1 MIKFLLTFVC
11 GMALLAQPAAAK
23 SLVEKARDATA
34 MLYSQTTDGGMRMHC
49 TATVFEEYER
59 DDRKGYLLATA
70 AHCVAIDDLVNSRV
84 KISGASFFIS
94 FDEVI
99 SKENKD
105 GQKVFHPVHVE
116 AAGFQSRGDDFAV
129 LHAYTNEEWDILEL
143 GDVSSLETMDEVL
156 NVSAPAGL
164 GLQVLKGYISLVSID
179 RPVKVRGLNWQ
190 YAMLANLGSGPGASG
205 SAVVSIEQEKIIG
218 FVVGNIIGNPT
229 TVVLPVSRFALFIQ
243 MARLGQYMWF

>member
-1 MIKFLLTFVC
+1 MRKLLFAFLC

-49 TATVFEEYER
+49 TATVFEAHER
-59 DDRKGYLLATA
+59 DGKKGYLLVTA
-70 AHCVAIDDLVNSRV
+70 AHCVAVDDLITSKV
-84 KISGASFFIS
+84 KVSGASFFIS
-94 FDEVI
+94 FDNE
-99 SKENKD
+99 SK
-105 GQKVFHPVHVE
+105 QVFHPIHVE
-116 AAGFQSRGDDFAV
+116 GAGFQSRGDDFAV
-129 LHAYTNEEWDILEL
+129 LHAFTDEEWEVLEL
-143 GDVSSLETMDEVL
+143 GDVSSLKPMDEVL

-164 GLQVLKGYISLVSID
+164 GLQVLKGHISLVNID
-179 RPVKVRGLNWQ
+179 RPVKARGLNWQ

-218 FVVGNIIGNPT
+218 FVVGNIVGNPT

-243 MARLGQYMWF
+243 LARLGQYAWF

>member
-1 MIKFLLTFVC
+1 MRKLLFAFLC

-49 TATVFEEYER
+49 TATVFEAYER
-59 DDRKGYLLATA
+59 DNRKGYLLVTA
-70 AHCVAIDDLVNSRV
+70 AHCVAVDDLITSKV
-84 KISGASFFIS
+84 KVSGASFFIS
-94 FDEVI
+94 FDNE
-99 SKENKD
+99 SK
-105 GQKVFHPVHVE
+105 QVFHPIHVE
-116 AAGFQSRGDDFAV
+116 GAGFQSRGDDFAV
-129 LHAYTNEEWDILEL
+129 LHAFTDEEWEVLEL
-143 GDVSSLETMDEVL
+143 GDVSSLKPMDEVL

-164 GLQVLKGYISLVSID
+164 GLQVLKGHISLVNID
-179 RPVKVRGLNWQ
+179 RPVKARGLNWQ

-218 FVVGNIIGNPT
+218 FVVGNIVGNPT

-243 MARLGQYMWF
+243 LARLGQYAWF

>member
-1 MIKFLLTFVC
+1 MRKLLFAFLC
-11 GMALLAQPAAAK
+11 GVTLLAQPAAAK

-49 TATVFEEYER
+49 TATVFEAFER
-59 DDRKGYLLATA
+59 DERKGYLLATA
-70 AHCVAIDDLVNSRV
+70 AHCVAVDDLMNSRV

-94 FDEVI
+94 FDEVV
-99 SKENKD
+99 K
-105 GQKVFHPVHVE
+105 KVFYPVHVE

-129 LHAYTNEEWDILEL
+129 LHAYTEEEWDILEL
-143 GDVSSLETMDEVL
+143 GDISSLKPMEEVL

-164 GLQVLKGYISLVSID
+164 GLQVLKGHISLVNID
-179 RPVKVRGLNWQ
+179 RPVKARGLNWQ

-205 SAVVSIEQEKIIG
+205 SAVVSIKQEKIIG

-243 MARLGQYMWF
+243 MARLGQYAWF

>member
-1 MIKFLLTFVC
+1 MRKLLFAFLC
-11 GMALLAQPAAAK
+11 GVTLLAQPAAAK

-49 TATVFEEYER
+49 TATVFEAFER

-70 AHCVAIDDLVNSRV
+70 AHCVAVDDLMNSRV

-99 SKENKD
+99 
-105 GQKVFHPVHVE
+105 QKVFYPVHVE

-129 LHAYTNEEWDILEL
+129 LHAYTEEEWDILEL
-143 GDVSSLETMDEVL
+143 GDISSLEPMEEVL
-156 NVSAPAGL
+156 NISAPAGL
-164 GLQVLKGYISLVSID
+164 GLQVLKGHISLVNID
-179 RPVKVRGLNWQ
+179 RPVKARGLNWQ

-205 SAVVSIEQEKIIG
+205 SAVVSIKQEKIIG
-218 FVVGNIIGNPT
+218 FVVGNILGNPT

>member
-1 MIKFLLTFVC
+1 MKRLLLTFVC

-49 TATVFEEYER
+49 TATVFEAYER
-59 DDRKGYLLATA
+59 DNRKGYLLVTA
-70 AHCVAIDDLVNSRV
+70 AHCVAVDNLITSKV
-84 KISGASFFIS
+84 KVSGASFFIS
-94 FDEVI
+94 FDKV
-99 SKENKD
+99 SK
-105 GQKVFHPVHVE
+105 KVFHPVHVE
-116 AAGFQSRGDDFAV
+116 GAGFQSRGDDFAV
-129 LHAYTNEEWDILEL
+129 LHAFTDEEWEGLEL

-164 GLQVLKGYISLVSID
+164 GLQVLKGHISLVSID

-218 FVVGNIIGNPT
+218 FVVGNIVGNPT
-229 TVVLPVSRFALFIQ
+229 TVVLPVSQFALFLQAARVQ
-243 MARLGQYMWF
+243 MYAWW

>member
-1 MIKFLLTFVC
+1 MRKLLFAFLC

-34 MLYSQTTDGGMRMHC
+34 ILYSQSTSGGMRMHC
-49 TATVFEEYER
+49 TATVFEAHER
-59 DDRKGYLLATA
+59 DGKKGYLLVTA
-70 AHCVAIDDLVNSRV
+70 AHCVAVDNLITSKV
-84 KISGASFFIS
+84 KVSGASFFIS
-94 FDEVI
+94 FDKV
-99 SKENKD
+99 SK
-105 GQKVFHPVHVE
+105 KVFHPVHVE

-129 LHAYTNEEWDILEL
+129 LHAYTNEEWDMLEL

-164 GLQVLKGYISLVSID
+164 GLQVLKGHISLVSID

-243 MARLGQYMWF
+243 LARLGQYAWF

>member
-1 MIKFLLTFVC
+1 MRKLLLTFVC

-34 MLYSQTTDGGMRMHC
+34 MLYSQTTGGGMRMHC
-49 TATVFEEYER
+49 TATVFEAFER
-59 DDRKGYLLATA
+59 DDREGYLLATA
-70 AHCVAIDDLVNSRV
+70 AHCVAVDDLMNSRV

-94 FDEVI
+94 FDEVM
-99 SKENKD
+99 K
-105 GQKVFHPVHVE
+105 KVFYPVHVE
-116 AAGFQSRGDDFAV
+116 AAGYQSRGDDFAV
-129 LHAYTNEEWDILEL
+129 LHAYTEEEWDILEL
-143 GDVSSLETMDEVL
+143 GDISSLKPMEEVL

-164 GLQVLKGYISLVSID
+164 GLQVLKGHISLVNID
-179 RPVKVRGLNWQ
+179 RPVKARGLNWQ

-205 SAVVSIEQEKIIG
+205 SAVVSIKQEKIIG

-243 MARLGQYMWF
+243 LARLGQYAWF

>member
-1 MIKFLLTFVC
+1 MRKLLFAFLC

-23 SLVEKARDATA
+23 SLVEKVRDATT

-49 TATVFEEYER
+49 TATVFEAFER

-70 AHCVAIDDLVNSRV
+70 AHCVAVDDLMNSRV

-99 SKENKD
+99 
-105 GQKVFHPVHVE
+105 QKVFYPVHVE

-129 LHAYTNEEWDILEL
+129 LHAYTDEEWDILEL
-143 GDVSSLETMDEVL
+143 GDVSSLKPMDEVL

-164 GLQVLKGYISLVSID
+164 GLQVLKGHISLVSIN
-179 RPVKVRGLNWQ
+179 RPVKTRGLNWQ
-190 YAMLANLGSGPGASG
+190 SAMLVNLSSGPGSSG
-205 SAVVSIEQEKIIG
+205 SAVVSIDQEKIVG
-218 FVVGNIIGNPT
+218 FVVGGVTGNPT
-229 TVVLPVSRFALFIQ
+229 TVVLTVNRFRLFLQ
-243 MARLGQYMWF
+243 AARLQMYAWW

>member
-1 MIKFLLTFVC
+1 MKRLLLTFVC

-34 MLYSQTTDGGMRMHC
+34 MLYSQTTDGGMQMHC
-49 TATVFEEYER
+49 TATVFEAFER

-70 AHCVAIDDLVNSRV
+70 AHCVAVDDLMNSRV

-94 FDEVI
+94 FDEVM
-99 SKENKD
+99 K
-105 GQKVFHPVHVE
+105 KVFYPVHVE
-116 AAGFQSRGDDFAV
+116 AAGYQSRGDDFAV
-129 LHAYTNEEWDILEL
+129 LHAYTEEEWDILEL
-143 GDVSSLETMDEVL
+143 GDISSLEPMEEVL

-164 GLQVLKGYISLVSID
+164 GLQVLKGHISLVNID
-179 RPVKVRGLNWQ
+179 RPVKARGLNWQ

-205 SAVVSIEQEKIIG
+205 SAVVSIKQEKIIG
-218 FVVGNIIGNPT
+218 FVVGNIVGNPT

-243 MARLGQYMWF
+243 LARLGQYAWF

>member
-1 MIKFLLTFVC
+1 MRKLLFAFLC
-11 GMALLAQPAAAK
+11 GVTLLAQPAAAK

-34 MLYSQTTDGGMRMHC
+34 MLYSQTTGGGMRMHC
-49 TATVFEEYER
+49 TATVFEAFER

-70 AHCVAIDDLVNSRV
+70 AHCVAVDDLMNSRV

-94 FDEVI
+94 FDEVM
-99 SKENKD
+99 K
-105 GQKVFHPVHVE
+105 KVFYPVHVE

-129 LHAYTNEEWDILEL
+129 LHAYTEEEWDILEL
-143 GDVSSLETMDEVL
+143 GDISSLEPMEEVL

-164 GLQVLKGYISLVSID
+164 GLQVLKGHISLVNID
-179 RPVKVRGLNWQ
+179 RPVKARGLNWQ

-205 SAVVSIEQEKIIG
+205 SAVVSIKQEKIIG

>member
-1 MIKFLLTFVC
+1 MKRLLLTFVC

-49 TATVFEEYER
+49 TATVFEAFER

-70 AHCVAIDDLVNSRV
+70 AHCVAVDDLMNSRV

-94 FDEVI
+94 FDEVM
-99 SKENKD
+99 K
-105 GQKVFHPVHVE
+105 KVFYPVHVE
-116 AAGFQSRGDDFAV
+116 AAGYQSRGDDFAV
-129 LHAYTNEEWDILEL
+129 LHAYTEEEWDILEL
-143 GDVSSLETMDEVL
+143 GDISSLEPMEEVL

-164 GLQVLKGYISLVSID
+164 GLQVLKGHISLVNID
-179 RPVKVRGLNWQ
+179 RPVKARGLNWQ

-205 SAVVSIEQEKIIG
+205 SAVVSIKQEKIIG
-218 FVVGNIIGNPT
+218 FVVGNIVGNPT

-243 MARLGQYMWF
+243 LARLGQYAWF

>member
-1 MIKFLLTFVC
+1 MRKLLFAFLC
-11 GMALLAQPAAAK
+11 GVTLLAQPAAAK

-49 TATVFEEYER
+49 TATVFEAFER
-59 DDRKGYLLATA
+59 DERKGYLLATA
-70 AHCVAIDDLVNSRV
+70 AHCVAVDDLMNSRV

-99 SKENKD
+99 
-105 GQKVFHPVHVE
+105 QKVFYPVHVE

-129 LHAYTNEEWDILEL
+129 LHAYTEEEWDILEL
-143 GDVSSLETMDEVL
+143 GDISSLEPMEEVL
-156 NVSAPAGL
+156 NISAPAGL
-164 GLQVLKGYISLVSID
+164 GLQVLKGHISLVNID
-179 RPVKVRGLNWQ
+179 RPVKARGLNWQ

-205 SAVVSIEQEKIIG
+205 SAVVSIKQEKIIG

>member
-1 MIKFLLTFVC
+1 MKKLLIAFVC
-11 GMALLAQPAAAK
+11 SMSLLAQPAAAK

-34 MLYSQTTDGGMRMHC
+34 ILYSQSTSGGMRMHC
-49 TATVFEEYER
+49 TATVFEAYEQ
-59 DDRKGYLLATA
+59 DGKKGYLLVTA
-70 AHCVAIDDLVNSRV
+70 AHCVAVDNLITSKV
-84 KISGASFFIS
+84 KVSGASFFIS
-94 FDEVI
+94 FDNEP
-99 SKENKD
+99 K
-105 GQKVFHPVHVE
+105 QVFHPVHVE
-116 AAGFQSRGDDFAV
+116 GAGFQSRGDDFAV
-129 LHAYTNEEWDILEL
+129 LHAFTDEEWEVLEL
-143 GDVSSLETMDEVL
+143 GDVSSLKPMDEVL

-164 GLQVLKGYISLVSID
+164 GLQVLKGHISLVSID

-243 MARLGQYMWF
+243 LARLGQYAWF

>member
-1 MIKFLLTFVC
+1 MRKLLFAFLC
-11 GMALLAQPAAAK
+11 GVTLLAQPAAAK

-49 TATVFEEYER
+49 TATVFEAFER
-59 DDRKGYLLATA
+59 DERKGYLLATA
-70 AHCVAIDDLVNSRV
+70 AHCVAVDDLMNSRV

-94 FDEVI
+94 FDEVV
-99 SKENKD
+99 K
-105 GQKVFHPVHVE
+105 KVFYPVHVE

-129 LHAYTNEEWDILEL
+129 LHAYTEEEWDILEL
-143 GDVSSLETMDEVL
+143 GDISSLEPMEEVL
-156 NVSAPAGL
+156 NISAPAGL
-164 GLQVLKGYISLVSID
+164 GLQVLKGHISLVNID
-179 RPVKVRGLNWQ
+179 RPVKARGLNWQ

-205 SAVVSIEQEKIIG
+205 SAVVSIKQEKIIG

-243 MARLGQYMWF
+243 LARLGQYMWF

>member
-1 MIKFLLTFVC
+1 MIKLLFAFLC
-11 GMALLAQPAAAK
+11 GVTLLAQPAAAK

-49 TATVFEEYER
+49 TATVFEAFER

-70 AHCVAIDDLVNSRV
+70 AHCVAVDDLVNSRV

-94 FDEVI
+94 FDEGI
-99 SKENKD
+99 SSENKD

-143 GDVSSLETMDEVL
+143 GDVSSLEPMDEVL

-229 TVVLPVSRFALFIQ
+229 TVVLPVSRFTLFIQ
-243 MARLGQYMWF
+243 LARLGQYAWF

>member
-1 MIKFLLTFVC
+1 MRKLLFAFLC
-11 GMALLAQPAAAK
+11 GVTLLAQPAAAK

-49 TATVFEEYER
+49 TATVFEAFER

-70 AHCVAIDDLVNSRV
+70 AHCVAVDDLMNSRV

-99 SKENKD
+99 
-105 GQKVFHPVHVE
+105 QKVFYPVHVE
-116 AAGFQSRGDDFAV
+116 AAGYQSRGDDFAV
-129 LHAYTNEEWDILEL
+129 LHAYTEEEWDILEL
-143 GDVSSLETMDEVL
+143 GDISSLEPMEEVL

-164 GLQVLKGYISLVSID
+164 GLQVLKGHISLVNID
-179 RPVKVRGLNWQ
+179 RPVKARGLNWQ

-205 SAVVSIEQEKIIG
+205 SAVVSIKQEKIIG
-218 FVVGNIIGNPT
+218 FVVGNIVGNPT

-243 MARLGQYMWF
+243 LARLGQYAWF

>member
-1 MIKFLLTFVC
+1 MRKLLFAFLC
-11 GMALLAQPAAAK
+11 GMALLVQPAAAK

-49 TATVFEEYER
+49 TATVFEAFER

-70 AHCVAIDDLVNSRV
+70 AHCVAVDDLMNSRV

-99 SKENKD
+99 
-105 GQKVFHPVHVE
+105 QKVFYPVHVE

-129 LHAYTNEEWDILEL
+129 LHAYTEEEWDILEL
-143 GDVSSLETMDEVL
+143 GDISSLEPMEEVL
-156 NVSAPAGL
+156 NISAPAGL
-164 GLQVLKGYISLVSID
+164 GLQVLKGHISLVNID

-190 YAMLANLGSGPGASG
+190 YAMLVNLGSGPGA
-205 SAVVSIEQEKIIG
+205 
-218 FVVGNIIGNPT
+218 
-229 TVVLPVSRFALFIQ
+229 RFC
-243 MARLGQYMWF
+243 RGVN